1 MTSPEPA
8 AAEDRPESMRWLAL
22 VPRAQAGDTMA
33 IDELVALLAP
43 YVGRITG
50 PIAMQDGPDAAQEA
64 LISILTGLRQLD
76 NPAALWGWARTIAV
90 REAIR
95 TAKRAHVSVANELA
109 DLPSPGDPEL
119 AVDVQDVLRR
129 LSPEHRAI
137 LVLRDVE
144 GLDEQA
150 ASEQMAVA
158 LGTVKSRLHR
168 ARRHSRKAW
177 ER

>member
-1 MTSPEPA
+1 
-8 AAEDRPESMRWLAL
+8 
-22 VPRAQAGDTMA
+22 MA
-33 IDELVALLAP
+33 IDELVGLLAP

-64 LISILTGLRQLD
+64 LISILTGLRQLE

-95 TAKRAHVSVANELA
+95 TAKRGRANPTDELVEV
-109 DLPSPGDPEL
+109 PSAGDPEL
-119 AVDVQDVLRR
+119 AVDIEDVLRR

-150 ASEQMAVA
+150 VGDQLAVA

-168 ARRHSRKAW
+168 ARAHFRKAW
-177 ER
+177 GR